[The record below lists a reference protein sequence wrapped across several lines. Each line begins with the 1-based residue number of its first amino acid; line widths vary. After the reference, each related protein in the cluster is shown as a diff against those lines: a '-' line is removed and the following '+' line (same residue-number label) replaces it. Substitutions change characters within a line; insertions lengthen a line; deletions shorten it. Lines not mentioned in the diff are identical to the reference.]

1 MHSLLDPAVLFFA
14 LGVFAGLV
22 RSNLEMPAAISK
34 FLSIY
39 LLMALGLKGGFA
51 LAASGFTPDVA
62 SSLALAVL
70 LAVAVPLAGYAL
82 LRRML
87 SPFNAAAVA
96 ATYGSV
102 SAVTFVTATQYLES
116 QHIAYGGHMAA
127 AMALMESPAIL
138 LAVLLANAARQ
149 RQEVAASSVSM
160 VAQQVHVAASGA
172 AVLGAPG
179 LGHGAPPPAGRQG
192 PGLSMGKL
200 LHESFTDGTQLLLLG
215 AMVIGLLTGDAG
227 KAAMQPFSGDLFK
240 GMLCLFLLD
249 MGLATA
255 RNLPAVRTQSP
266 WLLAYAVGGPL
277 VHASVAL
284 GLAWL
289 ANVPAGDAALLMVL
303 AASASYI
310 AVPAVVRHAIPEA
323 DASLY
328 VSLSLGVTFPLNILL
343 GIPLYTQLVQRLWAV

>member
-1 MHSLLDPAVLFFA
+1 MMQSLLDPAILFFA

-51 LAASGFTPDVA
+51 LAASGLTPSVL
-62 SSLALAVL
+62 SSLGLAML
-70 LAVAVPLAGYAL
+70 LAVVVPLVGYVL
-82 LRRML
+82 LRRVL
-87 SPFNAAAVA
+87 SGFNAAAVA

-116 QHIAYGGHMAA
+116 QAVPYGGYMAA
-127 AMALMESPAIL
+127 AMALMESPAII
-138 LAVLLANAARQ
+138 LAVMLANAQRQ
-149 RQEVAASSVSM
+149 RLAAAGTAPHSLHTPTVLAMATPGTGGVATATPR
-160 VAQQVHVAASGA
+160 A
-172 AVLGAPG
+172 
-179 LGHGAPPPAGRQG
+179 GHGG
-192 PGLSMGKL
+192 PGFSMGKI

-215 AMVIGLLTGDAG
+215 AMVIGLVTGDAG

-255 RNLPAVRTQSP
+255 RNLPAVRHQSP
-266 WLLAYAVGGPL
+266 WLLAYAVLGPL
-277 VHASVAL
+277 VHASLAL
-284 GLAWL
+284 GLAWV
-289 ANVPAGDAALLMVL
+289 AKVPAGDAVLLMVL

-310 AVPAVVRHAIPEA
+310 AVPAVVRFAIPEA
-323 DASLY
+323 DPSLY
-328 VSLSLGVTFPLNILL
+328 VSLSLGLTFPLNIVL
-343 GIPLYTQLVQRLWAV
+343 GIPLYTQVVQGLLGA

>member
-1 MHSLLDPAVLFFA
+1 MQSLLDPAILFFA

-51 LAASGFTPDVA
+51 LAASGFTSNVA
-62 SSLALAVL
+62 TSLGLAVL
-70 LAVAVPLAGYAL
+70 LAVVVPLVGYAL
-82 LRRML
+82 LRRVL
-87 SPFNAAAVA
+87 SGFNAAAVA

-127 AMALMESPAIL
+127 AMALMESPAII
-138 LAVLLANAARQ
+138 LAVLLANALRQ
-149 RQEVAASSVSM
+149 KQQAVAMAT
-160 VAQQVHVAASGA
+160 A
-172 AVLGAPG
+172 
-179 LGHGAPPPAGRQG
+179 APPPLVIATTLGGHG
-192 PGLSMGKL
+192 PGNVSGKGGPHLSVGKI

-215 AMVIGLLTGDAG
+215 AMLIGLLTGDAG

-249 MGLATA
+249 MGLSTA
-255 RNLPAVRTQSP
+255 RNLPAVRQQSP
-266 WLLAYAVGGPL
+266 WLLAYAVLGPIT
-277 VHASVAL
+277 HATLAL

-289 ANVPAGDAALLMVL
+289 VAVPAGDAVLLMVL

-310 AVPAVVRHAIPEA
+310 AVPAVVRYAIPEA
-323 DASLY
+323 DPSLY
-328 VSLSLGVTFPLNILL
+328 VSLSLGLTFPLNIVL
-343 GIPLYTQLVQRLWAV
+343 GIPLYTQVVQSLWAV